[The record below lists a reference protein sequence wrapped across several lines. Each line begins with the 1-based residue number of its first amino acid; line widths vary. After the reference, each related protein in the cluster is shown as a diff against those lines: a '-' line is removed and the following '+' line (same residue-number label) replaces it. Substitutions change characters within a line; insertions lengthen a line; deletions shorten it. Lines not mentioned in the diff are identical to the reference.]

1 MLQYIVQFS
10 LRFRGVVVA
19 LAGVVLAYGLYVASN
34 AKLDVFPNF
43 VQPQVVI
50 QTEAP
55 GLSPEQVEVLVTR
68 PIETTVNGLGDMES
82 LRSESIGGL
91 SIITVI
97 FKEGT
102 EVFRARQMLGEQLSE
117 MTGTLPAGVKTPRMT
132 PLTSSTMD
140 LLKIGLV
147 SDKMSPMELR
157 TFADWTLKPRLLS
170 VPGVAKCNTFG
181 GEVRQLQIQVL
192 PERLL
197 AYNLAL
203 SDVLAAARVSTVV
216 MGAGFIETSN
226 QRITIQT
233 EGQALTPEILG
244 EVVVAHT
251 NDLSVRLKD
260 VARVAEG
267 AEIKFG
273 DCVIMGRWGVLLT
286 MNSQYG
292 ANTMEVT
299 KALEAALDEMKP
311 LLDKE
316 GIKLYP
322 RLHRPATFIEAA
334 LKNMK
339 HSLVLGGILVAVVLF
354 LLLGSVRTACISL
367 VAIPMSL
374 LTAVIVLEKF
384 GITINTITLG
394 GLVIALGSVVD
405 DSIIDVENILRR
417 LREFRAKNSAAKQPL
432 TPALSPSEGEREN
445 IIQAQKGIQSDTA
458 ISSSVEPATENPSER
473 EKNSNSLKTM
483 SPLPRRGGEGQG
495 EGDVRGASKG
505 EIFHVILNA
514 SLEVRSAIVF
524 ATFIVALVFLP
535 VLTLT
540 GLQGSFFAPLAL
552 SYLLAI
558 LASLAVAL
566 TLTPALA
573 YLFFDKGAVKTDEPR
588 LQHWLKA
595 CYRRTL
601 GFVTRW
607 PRIIMAVVAA
617 ICLGTLALL
626 PHGGEFLPEFRE
638 GHFVLQVFTTPG
650 TSLPEMLRLGTKISK
665 ELLKNEHI
673 ATVEQQVGRAEL
685 GEDPWGPHRSEFHV
699 DLKPMSGEG
708 EGKMSD
714 EIRAVLKTFPGIQFE
729 VLTFLGDRI
738 GETISGE
745 TAPVVVNIFG
755 DDLDVLD
762 AKAREVAT
770 VLNTVPGHADVQV
783 KSPPGA
789 PRMVVRLRPDRM
801 TQFGFRPVEVLEAIQ
816 TSYQGEVVAQTHL
829 ASQAADVAVIFDE
842 KDRRDPEAI
851 GSLLLRSPQ
860 GTLLPLRELAE
871 IYPASGRFSIMHEG
885 ARRRQTVTG
894 ATSGRDVSSFVEEAK
909 KQIAAKV
916 SFPAGTYARFSG
928 AAQAKEKA
936 QRELLFHSAIATV
949 GILLLLTIV
958 FPNWRNL
965 MLLLVNIPF
974 ALVGGVLA
982 VWLNNILSSGDS
994 GLTIGS
1000 LVGFVTLFGI
1010 TMRNSIMM
1018 ISHFEHL
1025 VKVEGMTWGMEAA
1038 MRGASERLMPI
1049 LMTATVTGLGLLP
1062 LALGSGE
1069 AGREIEGPM
1078 AIVILGGLVTSTIL
1092 NLLVLPSLALRFG
1105 RFSPAILPPE
1115 EPGAARV

>member
-1 MLQYIVQFS
+1 MLQHIVHFS
-10 LRFRGVVVA
+10 LRFRGVVVV
-19 LAGVVLAYGLYVASN
+19 LAGVLLAYGLLVAYH
-34 AKLDVFPNF
+34 AKLDVFPDF
-43 VQPQVVI
+43 VQPQVAI

-55 GLSPEQVEVLVTR
+55 GLSPEQVELLVTR
-68 PIETTVNGLGDMES
+68 PIEVTINGLGEMES

-91 SIITVI
+91 SIITVV

-102 EVFRARQMLGEQLSE
+102 EVFRARQLLGEQLAE
-117 MTGTLPAGVKTPRMT
+117 MAGTLPAGVKAPRMT

-157 TFADWTLKPRLLS
+157 SFADWTLKPRLLS
-170 VPGVAKCNTFG
+170 VPGVARCNIFG
-181 GEVRQLQIQVL
+181 GEVRQLQIQVM

-203 SDVLAAARVSTVV
+203 SDVLAAARVSTGV

-233 EGQALTPEILG
+233 EGQALTPEALG
-244 EVVVAHT
+244 EVVVVHT

-260 VARVAEG
+260 VARVVEG

-273 DCVIMGRWGVLLT
+273 DCVIMGRWGVLMT
-286 MNSQYG
+286 MTSQFG

-299 KALEAALDEMKP
+299 KELEAALDEMKP
-311 LLDKE
+311 VLE
-316 GIKLYP
+316 QQGILLYP
-322 RLHRPATFIEAA
+322 RLHRPATFIESA

-339 HSLVLGGILVAVVLF
+339 HSLVLGAILVAVALF

-367 VAIPMSL
+367 VAIPISL
-374 LTAVIVLEKF
+374 LAAVVVLEKF
-384 GITINTITLG
+384 GISINTITLG

-417 LREFRAKNSAAKQPL
+417 LRENSVVAK
-432 TPALSPSEGEREN
+432 
-445 IIQAQKGIQSDTA
+445 
-458 ISSSVEPATENPSER
+458 
-473 EKNSNSLKTM
+473 
-483 SPLPRRGGEGQG
+483 PR
-495 EGDVRGASKG
+495 ST
-505 EIFHVILNA
+505 ITVILTA

-558 LASLAVAL
+558 LASLVVAL
-566 TLTPALA
+566 TLTPALS
-573 YLFFDKGAVKTDEPR
+573 YLMFDQGVVRSEEPR

-595 CYRRTL
+595 GYGRAL
-601 GFVTRW
+601 GFVARW
-607 PRIIMAVVAA
+607 PRIILAAVAGV
-617 ICLGTLALL
+617 CLGCLALL
-626 PHGGEFLPEFRE
+626 PNGGEFLPEFRE
-638 GHFVLQVFTTPG
+638 GHFVLQVFAAPG
-650 TSLPEMLRLGTKISK
+650 TSLPEMIRLGTRISE
-665 ELLKNEHI
+665 ELLENEHI

-699 DLKPMSGEG
+699 ELKPVTGE
-708 EGKMSD
+708 EEEKMAD
-714 EIRAVLKTFPGIQFE
+714 EIRDILKSFPGIQFE

-762 AKAREVAT
+762 AKAAEVAS
-770 VLNTVPGHADVQV
+770 VLNTVPGNADVQV

-789 PRMVVRLRPDRM
+789 PRMVVRLRSERL
-801 TQFGFRPVEVLEAIQ
+801 TQFGFRPVEILEAIQ
-816 TSYQGEVVAQTHL
+816 TSYQGQVVAQTHL
-829 ASQAADVAVIFDE
+829 ANQATDVAVILDE
-842 KDRRDPEAI
+842 KDRRDPESI
-851 GSLLLRSPQ
+851 GSLMLRSPQ
-860 GTLLPLRELAE
+860 GALLPLRELAE
-871 IYPASGRFSIMHEG
+871 IYPASGRFSIMREG
-885 ARRRQTVTG
+885 ARRRQTVTC

-909 KQIAAKV
+909 KQVAAKV
-916 SFPAGTYARFSG
+916 RFPDGTYAAFSG
-928 AAQAKEKA
+928 AEQAKEKA
-936 QRELLFHSAIATV
+936 QRELFFHSGIAAV
-949 GILLLLTIV
+949 GILLLLSIV
-958 FPNWRNL
+958 FPDWRNL
-965 MLLLVNIPF
+965 LLLLINVPF

-982 VWLNNILSSGDS
+982 VWVSEVIAPGTSA
-994 GLTIGS
+994 LTLGS

-1025 VKVEGMTWGMEAA
+1025 VKEEGMTWGVEAA

-1049 LMTATVTGLGLLP
+1049 LLTAIVTGIGLLP

-1105 RFSPAILPPE
+1105 RFPAAVVALKE
-1115 EPGAARV
+1115 SGGSHSSA

>member
-1 MLQYIVQFS
+1 MLQSLVQFS
-10 LRFRGVVVA
+10 LKFRGIVVA
-19 LAGVVLAYGLYVASN
+19 LACVLLAYGFYVAKN

-55 GLSPEQVEVLVTR
+55 GLSPEQVELLVTR

-82 LRSESIGGL
+82 LRSESIEGL
-91 SIITVI
+91 SIITVV

-102 EVFRARQMLGEQLSE
+102 DVFRARQMLGEQLVE
-117 MTGTLPAGVKTPRMT
+117 TAGELPAGVKTPRMT

-140 LLKIGLV
+140 LLKIGLA

-170 VPGVAKCNTFG
+170 VPGVAKCSTFG

-192 PERLL
+192 PERLRD
-197 AYNLAL
+197 YNLAL
-203 SDVLAAARVSTVV
+203 SDVLAAARASTTV
-216 MGAGFIETSN
+216 MGAGFIETRN

-233 EGQALTPEILG
+233 EGQALTPEALG
-244 EVVVAHT
+244 EVAVT
-251 NDLSVRLKD
+251 QSNGFSVRLKD
-260 VARVAEG
+260 VARVVEG

-273 DCVIMGRWGVLLT
+273 DCAIMGRWGVLLT
-286 MNSQYG
+286 MSSQYG

-299 KALEAALDEMKP
+299 RTLEAALDELKP
-311 LLDKE
+311 VFAKE
-316 GIKLYP
+316 GIKVYD
-322 RLHRPATFIEAA
+322 RLHRPATFIENA
-334 LKNMK
+334 LRNMK
-339 HSLVLGGILVAVVLF
+339 SSLLLGGVLVAGVLF
-354 LLLGSVRTACISL
+354 LLLGSMRTATISL

-374 LTAVIVLEKF
+374 LAAVIVLEKL

-394 GLVIALGSVVD
+394 GLVIALGEVVD
-405 DSIIDVENILRR
+405 DSIIDVENIFRR
-417 LREFRAKNSAAKQPL
+417 LRENKSLPQPRPVFRVVL
-432 TPALSPSEGEREN
+432 
-445 IIQAQKGIQSDTA
+445 D
-458 ISSSVEPATENPSER
+458 
-473 EKNSNSLKTM
+473 
-483 SPLPRRGGEGQG
+483 
-495 EGDVRGASKG
+495 
-505 EIFHVILNA
+505 A
-514 SLEVRSAIVF
+514 SLEVRRAVVF
-524 ATFIVALVFLP
+524 ATCVVVLVFLP

-552 SYLLAI
+552 SYILAI
-558 LASLAVAL
+558 LASLLVAL

-573 YLFFDKGAVKTDEPR
+573 FLFFDRGVRKQTEPR
-588 LQHWLKA
+588 LQHWLKER
-595 CYRRTL
+595 YRRTL

-607 PRIIMAVVAA
+607 PRAVMAVVAVFCIAA
-617 ICLGTLALL
+617 ITRL

-638 GHFVLQVFTTPG
+638 GHFVLQVFTAPG
-650 TSLPEMLRLGTKISK
+650 TSLPEMRRIGVEISRA
-665 ELLKNEHI
+665 LLADSNHI

-699 DLKPMSGEG
+699 DLQPMPGE
-708 EGKMSD
+708 EEEKMAD
-714 EIRAVLKTFPGIQFE
+714 EIRGILGKFPGIQFE

-738 GETISGE
+738 GETIAGE

-755 DDLDVLD
+755 DDLDMLD
-762 AKAREVAT
+762 AKAHEVAAA
-770 VLNTVPGHADVQV
+770 LNTVAGHADVQV

-789 PRMVVRLRPDRM
+789 PRIVVRLRSDRL

-816 TSYQGEVVAQTHL
+816 TSYQGTVVAQTHR
-829 ASQAADVAVIFDE
+829 ASQVADVAVILNE
-842 KDRRDPEAI
+842 KDRQDPETLGA
-851 GSLLLRSPQ
+851 LLLRSPQ

-871 IYPASGRFSIMHEG
+871 VYPTSGRFSILHEG
-885 ARRRQTVTG
+885 ARRRQTVAC

-909 KQIAAKV
+909 RQIKAKV
-916 SFPAGTYARFSG
+916 NFPAGVYPSYSG

-936 QRELLFHSAIATV
+936 QRELLLHSAIAAV
-949 GILLLLTIV
+949 AILLLLSVV
-958 FPNWRNL
+958 FHDWRNL
-965 MLLLVNIPF
+965 LLLLVNVPF

-982 VWLNNILSSGDS
+982 VWLTGLFGEGF

-1010 TMRNSIMM
+1010 TLRNSIMM

-1025 VKVEGMTWGMEAA
+1025 VKEEGMTWGREVA

-1049 LMTATVTGLGLLP
+1049 LMTATVTALGLLP
-1062 LALGSGE
+1062 LAIGSGE

-1078 AIVILGGLVTSTIL
+1078 AIVILGGLITSTAL
-1092 NLLVLPSLALRFG
+1092 NLLVLPTLALKFG
-1105 RFSPAILPPE
+1105 RFPSSDRTSLKP
-1115 EPGAARV
+1115 